1 MASPNLYRLWALLYV
16 YHAIR
21 VGIKSRDFLSGVALD
36 IKIVVL
42 VE

>member
-1 MASPNLYRLWALLYV
+1 MELLYV
-16 YHAIR
+16 YHAIG